1 MCSGRVSSSFNILLY
16 VTLCTIVMVVVN
28 HMSYITV
35 AFVFSWFPYAII
47 CLWSVLGDPLEIP
60 AAVGIIP
67 TMMTKLSILWNP
79 IIYVARNKEFRKAIR
94 AHLPC
99 LAVKIVCD
107 KSTNTNTKVKAEE
120 EMTGRR
126 IGGAN
131 SEDLVPLNSTEQ
143 IAAQV
148 EISERV
154 FAENQIEE
162 IL

>member
-1 MCSGRVSSSFNILLY
+1 
-16 VTLCTIVMVVVN
+16 MVVVN

-35 AFVFSWFPYAII
+35 AFVFSWFPYAIV

-60 AAVGIIP
+60 AAVAIIP
-67 TMMTKLSILWNP
+67 TIMTKLFILWNP

-94 AHLPC
+94 DHLSC
-99 LAVKIVCD
+99 LAVKIVYD
-107 KSTNTNTKVKAEE
+107 KSTYTMHELKGKPPEE

-131 SEDLVPLNSTEQ
+131 SEDLVPLNSAKQ
-143 IAAQV
+143 LAAQV
-148 EISERV
+148 EIDERV
-154 FAENQIEE
+154 FTKKQIEE